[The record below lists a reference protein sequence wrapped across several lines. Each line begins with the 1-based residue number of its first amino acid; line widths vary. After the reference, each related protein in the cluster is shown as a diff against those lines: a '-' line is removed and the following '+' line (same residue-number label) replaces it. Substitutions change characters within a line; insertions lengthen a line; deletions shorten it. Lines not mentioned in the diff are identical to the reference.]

1 MIAIEGKLQAEMAAR
16 IRRLSR
22 PMDPI
27 STGVA
32 AVLHRQTDV
41 RAVLFDVY
49 GTLFI
54 SGSGDIGTLQ
64 RTHAAQ
70 AATEALEAAGYHCRT
85 AASGQAAAD
94 FFRDLM
100 EEEHAGRRAAGVEF
114 PEVDIRRIW
123 HATVSRLL
131 ATGEIS
137 GDLQEVRLLRLAVEY
152 ECRVNPVWPMPGLKE
167 LIAALAGKGVILGL
181 ISNAQFMTPLLFD
194 AFLGGSP
201 AELGLRDE
209 LCIYSFR
216 HGVGKPAVDLYEQAR
231 DVLRDIFR
239 VESGEVLY
247 LGNDMLNDVWG
258 ASRCGFRGVLF
269 AGDRRSLR
277 LRDEDERCR
286 RAEPA
291 AVVTALGQLP
301 QLLE

>member
-1 MIAIEGKLQAEMAAR
+1 M
-16 IRRLSR
+16 
-22 PMDPI
+22 
-27 STGVA
+27 
-32 AVLHRQTDV
+32 
-41 RAVLFDVY
+41 
-49 GTLFI
+49 
-54 SGSGDIGTLQ
+54 
-64 RTHAAQ
+64 
-70 AATEALEAAGYHCRT
+70 
-85 AASGQAAAD
+85 
-94 FFRDLM
+94 
-100 EEEHAGRRAAGVEF
+100 EF

-131 ATGEIS
+131 AAGEIS

-201 AELGLRDE
+201 AALGLRDE

-216 HGVGKPAVDLYEQAR
+216 RGMAKPAVDLYEKAR
-231 DVLRDIFR
+231 GVLRDIFR

-258 ASRCGFRGVLF
+258 SSRCGFRGVLF

-301 QLLE
+301 QLLK